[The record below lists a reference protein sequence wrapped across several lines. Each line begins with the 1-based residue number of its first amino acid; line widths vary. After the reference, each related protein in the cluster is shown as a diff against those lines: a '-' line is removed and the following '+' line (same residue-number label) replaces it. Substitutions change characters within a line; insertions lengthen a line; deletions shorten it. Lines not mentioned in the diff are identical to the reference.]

1 MKRLLRVSLDA
12 AIFSFIPI
20 ISWFLLGILVDENL
34 INVFSLTYPI
44 QFIYALM
51 KSIFGVG
58 ANISKEK
65 DKDKNVVMS
74 GIVLGII
81 IGFIVFGFIAIN
93 IDSYI
98 NFMNMDPNIYH
109 TFGLY
114 SVIQLYIQL
123 IFALILE
130 KLYYEEKNKLAN
142 IYTIILNLLNFVV
155 LIVSSLIFKNQTY
168 IIITTLLSILIC
180 VVIML
185 IREFDKFKFNI
196 NIIKCIKYDSV
207 DIVNNIFFFI
217 IFLFGLS
224 NAIQY
229 GQEYMMALNFV
240 ALITDTQW
248 DAFDAISTVAKIDIS
263 KGKFNYL
270 EHRKNGYKLLVV
282 ILLSVF
288 LMFIIMWN
296 FYTLDIKLTFIYLA
310 FELVNFM
317 IYPIYRLK
325 TCFLQLEYSAI
336 KITSNKFVASTL
348 RTFLSFLK
356 TPFCTGIGQCCS
368 SIYQFITTS
377 IIFKLNYKVNK
388 KGYIEKIIR

>member
-356 TPFCTGIGQCCS
+356 TPICTGIGQCCS

>member
-168 IIITTLLSILIC
+168 IINLL
-180 VVIML
+180 
-185 IREFDKFKFNI
+185 
-196 NIIKCIKYDSV
+196 
-207 DIVNNIFFFI
+207 
-217 IFLFGLS
+217 
-224 NAIQY
+224 
-229 GQEYMMALNFV
+229 
-240 ALITDTQW
+240 
-248 DAFDAISTVAKIDIS
+248 
-263 KGKFNYL
+263 
-270 EHRKNGYKLLVV
+270 
-282 ILLSVF
+282 
-288 LMFIIMWN
+288 
-296 FYTLDIKLTFIYLA
+296 
-310 FELVNFM
+310 
-317 IYPIYRLK
+317 
-325 TCFLQLEYSAI
+325 
-336 KITSNKFVASTL
+336 
-348 RTFLSFLK
+348 
-356 TPFCTGIGQCCS
+356 IG
-368 SIYQFITTS
+368 
-377 IIFKLNYKVNK
+377 
-388 KGYIEKIIR
+388 G

>member
-155 LIVSSLIFKNQTY
+155 LIVSSLIFENQTY

-270 EHRKNGYKLLVV
+270 EHRKNGYTLLVV
-282 ILLSVF
+282 MLLSVF
-288 LMFIIMWN
+288 LMFIIMCN

-310 FELVNFM
+310 FEIVNFM

>member
-155 LIVSSLIFKNQTY
+155 LIVSSLIFENQTY

-282 ILLSVF
+282 MLLSVF
-288 LMFIIMWN
+288 LMFIIMCN

-310 FELVNFM
+310 FEIVNFM